1 MARMFGTDG
10 VRGIANVELTSELA
24 FKLGQAGAR
33 VLAKTSSGTPTV
45 LIGKDTRISGD
56 MLECALAAG
65 ICSVGANAVFAG
77 VIPTPAIAY
86 LTRKYKASAG
96 VVISA
101 SHNPAKYNGIK
112 FFSGTGF
119 KLPDE
124 VEDEIEA
131 LIESGVTDLPGG
143 DAVGKITYATEAI
156 ADYADF
162 AASTIDCTLDGLKIA
177 VDCANGASYKVAPAV
192 LERLGAKVTVISNQP
207 NGININAK
215 CGSTYLENVGEFVR
229 GGDYDIGV
237 AFDGDADRVLIT
249 DSQGNEID
257 GDKIMAALAL
267 QLKSEGK
274 LKNNTLVATVM
285 SNMGLFIMAEKNGI
299 NVLKTKVGDRYVLEE
314 MMAGGHII
322 GGEQS
327 GHIILSDHN
336 TTGDGLVS
344 ALQFLSTMKKTGKSA
359 AQLASVME
367 KLPQVLINVK
377 VDNAKKAGL
386 DGDEE
391 IAARI
396 KAAEDVLAGTGR
408 VLIRPSGTE
417 PKIRVMLEG
426 SDKAL
431 IQKEAEAIAAIIKE
445 RLGE

>member
-10 VRGIANVELTSELA
+10 VRGVANVELTSELA

-426 SDKAL
+426 SDEAL

>member
-10 VRGIANVELTSELA
+10 VRGVANVELTSELA

-56 MLECALAAG
+56 MLESALAAG

-86 LTRKYKASAG
+86 LTRKYKADAG

-131 LIESGVTDLPGG
+131 LIEAGVTDLPGG
-143 DAVGKITYATEAI
+143 DAVGRITYATEAVD
-156 ADYADF
+156 DYADF
-162 AASTIDCTLDGLKIA
+162 AASTIDCTLDGIKIA
-177 VDCANGASYKVAPAV
+177 VDCANGASYKVAPMV
-192 LERLGAKVTVISNQP
+192 LQRLGADVTVIENNP
-207 NGININAK
+207 DGVNINAK
-215 CGSTYLENVGEFVR
+215 CGSTYLDNIGEYVR
-229 GGDYDIGV
+229 GGNYDIGV
-237 AFDGDADRVLIT
+237 AFDGDADRVLLV
-249 DSQGNEID
+249 DAQGNEID
-257 GDKIMAALAL
+257 GDKIMAALSL
-267 QLKSEGK
+267 QLKEEGK

-285 SNMGLFIMAEKNGI
+285 SNMGLFIMAEKHGI

-327 GHIILSDHN
+327 GHIILCDFN

-344 ALQFLSTMKKTGKSA
+344 ALQFLRTMKKTGKTA

-377 VDNAKKAGL
+377 VDNSKKAEL
-386 DGDEE
+386 DGDTV
-391 IAARI
+391 IADRI
-396 KAAEDVLAGTGR
+396 KQTEDLLAGTGR

-426 SDKAL
+426 SDEAL
-431 IQKEAEAIAAIIKE
+431 IQKEAEAIAALINE
-445 RLGE
+445 RLG